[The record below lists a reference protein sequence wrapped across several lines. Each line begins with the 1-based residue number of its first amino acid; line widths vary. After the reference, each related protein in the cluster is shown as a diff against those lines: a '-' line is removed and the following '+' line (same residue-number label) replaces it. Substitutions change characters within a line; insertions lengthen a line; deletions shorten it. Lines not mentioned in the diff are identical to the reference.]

1 MRENKD
7 QKISEYGYFSRS
19 ALQGFLL
26 FTPDLILTIFH
37 AHELGIGSI
46 KVLESYLSNH

>member
-7 QKISEYGYFSRS
+7 LKNSGYGYFSHS

-26 FTPDLILTIFH
+26 PTPDLILTIFH
-37 AHELGIGSI
+37 LHM
-46 KVLESYLSNH
+46 N